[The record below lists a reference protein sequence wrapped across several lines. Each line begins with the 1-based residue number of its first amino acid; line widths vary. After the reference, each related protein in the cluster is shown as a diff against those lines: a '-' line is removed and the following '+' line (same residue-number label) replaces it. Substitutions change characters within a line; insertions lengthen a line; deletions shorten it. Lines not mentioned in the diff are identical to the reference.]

1 MKIKKFS
8 EEIKKLEKT
17 CAQDKFPDKLDQL
30 KNLKLFT
37 IKPPGKINNALKL
50 KNI

>member
-1 MKIKKFS
+1 MG
-8 EEIKKLEKT
+8 LPGAGKT
-17 CAQDKFPDKLDQL
+17 TLAEQLQKKLDQL